1 MTPMASQITSLTVV
15 YSAVYSDADQRK
27 HQSSAW
33 LAFVW
38 KQHAYS
44 IKPNDL
50 LELTRHFTP
59 LQLQN
64 SRDLSINLNWS
75 QIKQNLSVFPF
86 SLSIYLNENVNLVSD
101 YMMISVSY
109 ADTQGNFIEYYR
121 MLSVVRVLDAYNR
134 RKYIYIN
141 IYVYIYIH
149 TYIMQYL
156 CYVITCPFQFQ
167 IHAHRANLTYNLFY
181 HNSNSIEN

>member
-1 MTPMASQITSLTVV
+1 MDWHYFKRGCYV
-15 YSAVYSDADQRK
+15 YDL
-27 HQSSAW
+27 
-33 LAFVW
+33 LAPFVW

-50 LELTRHFTP
+50 LELTRHCTP

-86 SLSIYLNENVNLVSD
+86 SHSIYLNENLNLVSE

-109 ADTQGNFIEYYR
+109 AGTQGNSIEYYR
-121 MLSVVRVLDAYNR
+121 MLSVVHALYACFSRIGIDVSSYNWGKWLAKAYNR
-134 RKYIYIN
+134 RKCIYIYI
-141 IYVYIYIH
+141 YICI
-149 TYIMQYL
+149 IQYL
-156 CYVITCPFQFQ
+156 CHVITCPFQFQ
-167 IHAHRANLTYNLFY
+167 IHAHGANLTYNLFY
-181 HNSNSIEN
+181 YNSNSIEN